1 MSIIS
6 RKKRRKKTNVNRGLL
21 NFKDGLVDFT
31 SEKWYNNSRKEPE
44 ASMNIGENIYKYRT
58 ANNMSQTDLAN
69 ALEVS
74 RQSVSKWEN
83 NSAVPD
89 LERIIKMSKLFDV
102 TLDELVY
109 GEKPK
114 PPAPPA
120 PPSDVVQQLTLNV
133 KPKTV
138 AGCFMLIFGMVF
150 FLLSI
155 FWGDHL
161 WFGEEIGELA
171 GLMISLIGLSMLAT
185 YDFTIFAIS
194 TSIFVIYSTFCYG
207 FLHITSVAS
216 YVFTIAASLVFMTW
230 FFAWGKHAT
239 EGHEFVPTYPESEE

>member
-1 MSIIS
+1 MSIFS

-31 SEKWYNNSRKEPE
+31 SKKWYNNSRKEPE

-161 WFGEEIGELA
+161 WFGEEIGELVSITIT
-171 GLMISLIGLSMLAT
+171 LISLSLIAT
-185 YDFTIFAIS
+185 NNFRVFAVCSVVYTLYSVVCFGILPV
-194 TSIFVIYSTFCYG
+194 TSIANYIFTF
-207 FLHITSVAS
+207 VAS
-216 YVFTIAASLVFMTW
+216 WIILIWFLVWGRNAS
-230 FFAWGKHAT
+230 A
-239 EGHEFVPTYPESEE
+239 EGDKNV

>member
-6 RKKRRKKTNVNRGLL
+6 RKKRDNKANVNRGLL
-21 NFKDGLVDFT
+21 NFKAGLVDFT
-31 SEKWYNNSRKEPE
+31 SKKWYNNSRKEPE

-109 GEKPK
+109 GEKPT

-120 PPSDVVQQLTLNV
+120 PPSDATPQLTLNV
-133 KPKTV
+133 KSKTV

-161 WFGEEIGELA
+161 WFGEEIGELVSITIV
-171 GLMISLIGLSMLAT
+171 LISLSLIAT
-185 YDFTIFAIS
+185 DNFRVFAVCA
-194 TSIFVIYSTFCYG
+194 VIYTLYSVVCFGILPVTSLANYIFTFATSWIILIW
-207 FLHITSVAS
+207 FLVWGTHAS
-216 YVFTIAASLVFMTW
+216 A
-230 FFAWGKHAT
+230 
-239 EGHEFVPTYPESEE
+239 EGEEEKNA